1 MTWRFDKTIYLSF
14 LLKSILSE
22 RLGNNLCES
31 EVLLFSEF
39 INIVSI
45 LYYIYTEFIILLY
58 TIENI
63 VSGIQL
69 DNK

>member
-1 MTWRFDKTIYLSF
+1 MTWRFGKTIYLSF

-22 RLGNNLCES
+22 RLGSNLCES

-39 INIVSI
+39 VNIVSI
-45 LYYIYTEFIILLY
+45 LYYIYTEFIVLLY
-58 TIENI
+58 TIDNI
-63 VSGIQL
+63 VSGMQL